1 MEKLQDQRINIIIFL
16 LCLIGSTA
24 CYNLN
29 RKKNFL
35 DYCENSN
42 DEILQS
48 IYKNANNNEAPY
60 YIVRFFETNN
70 KKYFNIWM
78 QSLFPDIYLIDST
91 YFVTNLNLT
100 YFNQDKYSRIIFMGS
115 DSKSGVDFS
124 DYNFIINNNMIY
136 DEKKKD
142 SIEVSN
148 GTKTEKIRHVE
159 FFTYLIT
166 ENMFVRVE
174 NVFPDDNQNKLLIQE
189 VDSINVALD
198 LDSLSP

>member
-1 MEKLQDQRINIIIFL
+1 MEKSQDQRINLIILL
-16 LCLIGSTA
+16 LCLISITA

-29 RKKNFL
+29 REKNFL
-35 DYCENSN
+35 DYCKNSN
-42 DEILQS
+42 DEVLQS
-48 IYKNANNNEAPY
+48 IYKNANNIEAPY

-78 QSLFPDIYLIDST
+78 QSLFPDIYLIDSS

-100 YFNQDKYSRIIFMGS
+100 YFNQDKYSRIIFMRSGS
-115 DSKSGVDFS
+115 KCEVDFS
-124 DYNFIINNNMIY
+124 DYNFIVNNNMIY
-136 DEKKKD
+136 DEKKTD
-142 SIEVSN
+142 SVEVSN
-148 GTKTEKIRHVE
+148 GIKTEKIRKVE

-198 LDSLSP
+198 LDSLIP